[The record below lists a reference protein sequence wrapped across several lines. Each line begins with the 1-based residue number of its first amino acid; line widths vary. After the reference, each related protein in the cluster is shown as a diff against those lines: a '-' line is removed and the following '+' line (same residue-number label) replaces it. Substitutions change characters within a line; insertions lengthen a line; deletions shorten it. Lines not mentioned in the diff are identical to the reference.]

1 MKLEAVLFF
10 VLQVFIIFHR
20 ARWLQRQLGIP
31 QQQHLDIGIPTQHPS
46 DRYNGS
52 YFIRLT
58 RLPDDGS
65 RQEPKQVGV
74 IRIIIN

>member
-1 MKLEAVLFF
+1 MDVVVWVFKCHGVAV
-10 VLQVFIIFHR
+10 
-20 ARWLQRQLGIP
+20 GI
-31 QQQHLDIGIPTQHPS
+31 DIGIPTQQHTS
-46 DRYNGS
+46 ARYNGL

-65 RQEPKQVGV
+65 MQEPKHVGV

>member
-1 MKLEAVLFF
+1 MCEKTTNAP
-10 VLQVFIIFHR
+10 
-20 ARWLQRQLGIP
+20 IP
-31 QQQHLDIGIPTQHPS
+31 QQQHLDIGIPTQQHPS
-46 DRYNGS
+46 DRYNGL

-65 RQEPKQVGV
+65 RQERKHVGV

>member
-1 MKLEAVLFF
+1 L
-10 VLQVFIIFHR
+10 
-20 ARWLQRQLGIP
+20 
-31 QQQHLDIGIPTQHPS
+31 
-46 DRYNGS
+46 

-65 RQEPKQVGV
+65 RQEPKHVGV